1 MEDDRHL
8 LAVLSCQDRARRGAP
23 AAGGGREVMLSP
35 EGLKG
40 EVGGAGSGSDA
51 AHRSSDCLVI
61 TIMEL
66 AAADSTSSSPSSW
79 DSLSVLG
86 VLGLVGPAS
95 RSPSLDSLPCTHPP
109 AHKCRAWT
117 SRSFPRCL
125 LGALCMVSG
134 LLQYIPFTFY
144 LFTYLFKGPACLSLI
159 LVLNW

>member
-8 LAVLSCQDRARRGAP
+8 LAVLSCQDRARRGVP
-23 AAGGGREVMLSP
+23 AGGGREVMLSP

-40 EVGGAGSGSDA
+40 EVGGPGSRADT

-86 VLGLVGPAS
+86 VLGLVGPTS
-95 RSPSLDSLPCTHPP
+95 RTPSLDSLPCTHPP

-134 LLQYIPFTFY
+134 LLHSKHFTLY
-144 LFTYLFKGPACLSLI
+144 WILLFISIIIYCC
-159 LVLNW
+159 